1 MYLAAL
7 ASILMTAAVFGAF
20 MILAVYEWDKGSRL
34 MKFCYY
40 GLSVIAAALGI
51 SSIILT
57 GAALIRFVI
66 SFFR

>member
-7 ASILMTAAVFGAF
+7 ASIFMTAAVFGTF
-20 MILAVYEWDKGSRL
+20 MILAVAEWDKGSR
-34 MKFCYY
+34 MQKFVYY
-40 GLSVIAAALGI
+40 GLSIIAAALGI
-51 SSIILT
+51 ASIILT

>member
-1 MYLAAL
+1 MYLVTL

-20 MILAVYEWDKGSRL
+20 MILAEAEWDKGSRL
-34 MKFCYY
+34 QKFVYY
-40 GLSVIAAALGI
+40 GLSIIAAALGI